1 MNLKSCIDTLK
12 FTKEPGTQL
21 DLFRENGQVIIQ
33 IYKQRDVLTWGL
45 EIYLDDPDG
54 LVLEILFNKAKK
66 NNNENYARFIKSELF
81 NHFAKINS
89 IKEDS
94 YFAVISS
101 SWSTDKILNFVNE
114 VVTYIYDLNNSEI
127 KYSLNAY

>member
-54 LVLEILFNKAKK
+54 LVLEVLFNKAKK
-66 NNNENYARFIKSELF
+66 IIMKIMHDLLNQNYL
-81 NHFAKINS
+81 N
-89 IKEDS
+89 
-94 YFAVISS
+94 
-101 SWSTDKILNFVNE
+101 ILPR
-114 VVTYIYDLNNSEI
+114 
-127 KYSLNAY
+127 

>member
-54 LVLEILFNKAKK
+54 LVLEVLFNKAKK

-81 NHFAKINS
+81 KHFAKINS

-101 SWSTDKILNFVNE
+101 GWSTDKILNFVF
-114 VVTYIYDLNNSEI
+114 YYL
-127 KYSLNAY
+127 